1 MKRILIL
8 VIGLLAGWYLN
19 ASFGQL
25 AHCKVTDF
33 DEQDRPTHYECPPIE
48 LAFKTSNLY

>member
-1 MKRILIL
+1 MRVVLLFIA
-8 VIGLLAGWYLN
+8 GLLAGWYLN

-25 AHCKVTDF
+25 AQCEVTDF

-48 LAFKTSNLY
+48 RAIKTSNLY